1 MKRLDPAE
9 GEQRLVN
16 LLHARGLEIKEV
28 LGALG
33 MNSIESLRGNR
44 ERLRGIDLDATTLE
58 ILGIKPAG
66 EGQ

>member
-16 LLHARGLEIKEV
+16 LLHAWGLEIKEV

-44 ERLRGIDLDATTLE
+44 ERLRGIDLDATTLD